1 MGCNSQVG
9 KLLQALI
16 RYHYSFGYLSC
27 QYSIWVF
34 METLPIEKKHGMC
47 LQINRKGKLKKKK
60 KIREEKDGTKDS
72 GTYFLQRGSFFI
84 FELGF

>member
-47 LQINRKGKLKKKK
+47 LQINRKEKFKKKE
-60 KIREEKDGTKDS
+60 IGEEQDGTKDG
-72 GTYFLQRGSFFI
+72 GTFFFLQGVVFFY
-84 FELGF
+84 F